1 MSRTGYGRLLFQS
14 SRNYYRLNFLQL
26 LRSSRKTVGCFRR
39 SWIEFKKKRLHSR
52 VYFLSKSRIFN
63 YLKLYLKS
71 SLLLLQIK
79 KINSIVNLRNK
90 ADFFNSNKPVIVKWM
105 IKWRQNLLIQ
115 HFGYLVR
122 RLEKQRTI
130 YPKNE
135 FFYMVHIASPKPQRP
150 RRSVFALKQMYLRKL
165 GVYMGF
171 DRLTKFVRTLRI
183 LSGARSSRIR
193 TFGFFESR
201 LCIILLRVNFF
212 TSIYLLRKLIENGYI
227 MVNNRPIFNPDYLVR
242 PSEIVTVERCLAK
255 RVYGSL
261 LSRLRH
267 KRVLINHPHHLE
279 VDYKLLAVMMVKYP
293 DINCLTAPASFD
305 LSGTYPFAGG
315 IV

>member
-1 MSRTGYGRLLFQS
+1 MYT
-14 SRNYYRLNFLQL
+14 
-26 LRSSRKTVGCFRR
+26 K
-39 SWIEFKKKRLHSR
+39 
-52 VYFLSKSRIFN
+52 
-63 YLKLYLKS
+63 
-71 SLLLLQIK
+71 SLLPLPQSK
-79 KINSIVNLRNK
+79 KTYPLVVNFRNRS
-90 ADFFNSNKPVIVKWM
+90 DFFNSPKPTVVRWM
-105 IKWRQNLLIQ
+105 IKWRQGLFVQ

-171 DRLTKFVRTLRI
+171 DRLTKFIYTLRA
-183 LSGARSSRIR
+183 LNGARSSRIR

-227 MVNNRPIFNPDYLVR
+227 MVNNRPIVNPDYLVR
-242 PSEIVTVERCLAK
+242 PSEIVTVER
-255 RVYGSL
+255 G
-261 LSRLRH
+261 
-267 KRVLINHPHHLE
+267 
-279 VDYKLLAVMMVKYP
+279 
-293 DINCLTAPASFD
+293 
-305 LSGTYPFAGG
+305 
-315 IV
+315 